1 VVWQSGISEKC
12 LMGMN
17 PMKHISSLQNP
28 VVKETLQLL
37 EKSRLRKARGLFV
50 VEGMNELKMCLK
62 AGYTFERLFF
72 CEDDIE
78 AEELTSWFEPLKTEA
93 ELLSVS
99 AEVMGKLAYRSGVK
113 NAVAVV
119 KSGKKFEVTQVNN
132 PFYVIAES
140 VEKPGNLGAL
150 LRSADASGTTAVIL
164 CDPAVDIYNPN
175 VIRSSVGCV
184 FSVPV
189 LVMNAEETLRF
200 LSENGIAVYTT
211 FMEKS
216 VSIWEQNLTLPSA
229 VVVGTESTGL
239 SDFWKSAGINVNIPM
254 FGRVDSLNVSTAAA
268 LMMFEMAR
276 QRSQKPGGMH
286 E

>member
-1 VVWQSGISEKC
+1 
-12 LMGMN
+12 MF
-17 PMKHISSLQNP
+17 MKHISSLQNP
-28 VVKETLQLL
+28 AVKETLQLL
-37 EKSRLRKARGLFV
+37 EKSRLRKSQGLFV
-50 VEGMNELKMCLK
+50 AEGLNELKMCLK
-62 AGYTFERLFF
+62 AGYRFQKLFF
-72 CEDDIE
+72 CEHDIAAE
-78 AEELTSWFEPLKTEA
+78 ALLEWFSPHNTEA
-93 ELLSVS
+93 DLYAVS
-99 AEVMGKLAYRSGVK
+99 AEVMNKLAYRSGVK

-119 KSGKKFEVTQVNN
+119 ESKNASWQQPIKSET
-132 PFYVIAES
+132 PFYLIAES

-189 LVMNAEETLRF
+189 MVMSPQETLVF
-200 LSENGIAVYTT
+200 LQKNNVAVYTT

-216 VSIWEQNLTLPSA
+216 VSIWDCDLTRPSA

-239 SDFWKSAGINVNIPM
+239 SNFWKSAGTNVNIPM
-254 FGRVDSLNVSTAAA
+254 FGNVDSLNVSAAAA

-276 QRSQKPGGMH
+276 QRHQLGGAS

>member
-1 VVWQSGISEKC
+1 
-12 LMGMN
+12 
-17 PMKHISSLQNP
+17 MKYISSLQNP
-28 VVKETLQLL
+28 AVKETLQLL
-37 EKSRLRKARGLFV
+37 EKSRLRKSKGLFV
-50 VEGMNELKMCLK
+50 AEGLNELKMCLK
-62 AGYTFERLFF
+62 AGYRFRKLFF
-72 CEDDIE
+72 CQDDIT
-78 AEELTSWFEPLKTEA
+78 AEELMAWFHPLKPEVDLF
-93 ELLSVS
+93 EVS
-99 AEVMGKLAYRSGVK
+99 TEVMNKLAYRSGVK

-119 KSGKKFEVTQVNN
+119 ESQNVALPKVKSNN
-132 PFYVIAES
+132 PFYLIAES

-184 FSVPV
+184 FTVPV
-189 LVMNAEETLRF
+189 MVMSPQETLAF
-200 LSENGIAVYTT
+200 LKDNGVAVYTT

-216 VSIWEQNLTLPSA
+216 VSIWKCDLTQSSA

-239 SDFWKSAGINVNIPM
+239 SDFWKSAGANVNIPM
-254 FGRVDSLNVSTAAA
+254 FGRVDSLNVSAAAA

-276 QRSQKPGGMH
+276 QRHGKGGAV